1 MIQDFLNVKDT
12 ASFLKALVV
21 FFILIVINM
30 FVVRFLWNTSLVKYI
45 TILKPVD
52 TLFDTF
58 LLSIAL
64 TIVQG
69 RCMN

>member
-1 MIQDFLNVKDT
+1 MIQDFLNVKDA
-12 ASFLKALVV
+12 ASFAKALIV